1 MVACESEVD
10 DRPNIV
16 FVLADDL
23 GYGDLGSYGH
33 PYALTPN
40 LDRLAEEG
48 TRFEHFYAASPLCI
62 PSRAGFMTGV
72 FPARF
77 ANYTGDFGLG
87 NVPTITSLLN
97 DAGYRTGHFG
107 KWHLGAET
115 SSGTYGI
122 GTIQESKGRKSK
134 ALEGKRS
141 RDSNAYDQA
150 IRFIEKNPD
159 GPFYVQ
165 IWGTVPHYPIN
176 PSSAFLAPFAATTV
190 VMADFSPFMRK
201 KFARVDSYGGDINEG
216 MRRYLG
222 DVHSIDFEMGRILKK
237 LDDLGLSENTLV
249 VFASDNGP
257 GPSGQVGRDR
267 SLVDQYGKDLLGSPG
282 PFRGGKGS
290 LYEGGARV
298 PFIVRWPGHV
308 PAGRVDDTSIT
319 GAVDW
324 LPTLCGLAKI
334 SCASSHL
341 DGEDV
346 SSAWMGGPIRGLDRC
361 SGRTAGPTHPS
372 QSDGSVGSFAK
383 AGRRIEKLN
392 STTSFRTQAKPRT
405 LRQPTPRWQLI
416 CKIAYASGI
425 RLFRRATPESRDA
438 RATLRAWCGGRIHRE
453 VGSCDAASM

>member
-1 MVACESEVD
+1 LRSRHSIGLLCVVMLSVIATMVACESKVD

-48 TRFEHFYAASPLCI
+48 TRFQHFYAASPLCI

-87 NVPTITSLLN
+87 DVPTVTALLH

-107 KWHLGAET
+107 KWHLGADT

-122 GTIQESKGRKSK
+122 GTIERAKGRTSK
-134 ALEGKRS
+134 ALKGKRS
-141 RDSNAYDQA
+141 RDSHAYDQA
-150 IRFIEKNPD
+150 IRFIEKNRD

-176 PSSAFLAPFAATTV
+176 PAPSFLAPFAATTV
-190 VMADFSPFMRK
+190 AMTDFSPFMLK
-201 KFARVDSYGGDINEG
+201 KFARVHSYGGDINEG

-222 DVHSIDFEMGRILKK
+222 DVHSLDFEMGRILEK
-237 LDDLGLSENTLV
+237 LDELGLSENTLV

-267 SLVDQYGKDLLGSPG
+267 GLVDRYGKDLLGSPG

-298 PFIVRWPGHV
+298 PFIVRWPGRV

-319 GAVDW
+319 SAVDW

-334 SCASSHL
+334 SCASRHL

-346 SSAWMGGPIRGLDRC
+346 SSAWMGGAHSRTRPLFWKDSWTNAPIAIRWKHWKLRE
-361 SGRTAGPTHPS
+361 GRPP
-372 QSDGSVGSFAK
+372 
-383 AGRRIEKLN
+383 N
-392 STTSFRTQAKPRT
+392 
-405 LRQPTPRWQLI
+405 
-416 CKIAYASGI
+416 
-425 RLFRRATPESRDA
+425 RDA
-438 RATLRAWCGGRIHRE
+438 ELYDVISDPGETENLAAAHPAVAADLQNRIREWDETLPSRYARKQGR
-453 VGSCDAASM
+453 